1 MRKIFLILVIYFAC
15 SLNVTAQTDT
25 MHSTSARVYILRATG
40 FGGTLVNF
48 RAWINDSVICRLANN
63 HYSIHDI
70 KPGTYTFY
78 ATSFDKYKMKE
89 NGFEMQV
96 EAGKTY
102 YLRMVMKKRIFDS
115 FLYIQD
121 ITAHSATPVILKC
134 KQEKDCGK

>member
-1 MRKIFLILVIYFAC
+1 MKYIKIFLVLVIYFAC
-15 SLNVTAQTDT
+15 SLQVAAQTDT

-89 NGFEMQV
+89 NGFEN
-96 EAGKTY
+96 
-102 YLRMVMKKRIFDS
+102 
-115 FLYIQD
+115 
-121 ITAHSATPVILKC
+121 
-134 KQEKDCGK
+134 